1 MTVIDEKPVPLYVK
15 ECSECG
21 STFTY
26 KKVEV
31 GFGNNI
37 YCPVCGVSLW
47 ASFERVRE
55 EITPDTTE

>member
-1 MTVIDEKPVPLYVK
+1 MTVIDEKPVPMYVK

-26 KKVEV
+26 CKAEV
-31 GFGNNI
+31 SFTGYI

-47 ASFERVRE
+47 ANFERAKDERKE
-55 EITPDTTE
+55 SK

>member
-1 MTVIDEKPVPLYVK
+1 MNIIDKKPIPLYVI

-26 KKVEV
+26 RKVEV
-31 GFGNNI
+31 SLGSYI

-47 ASFERVRE
+47 ANFERVKDE
-55 EITPDTTE
+55 ERKDNE